1 MPEPSTP
8 DPAIGRIL
16 ERVRESLPATIERS
30 VATTFADVPAYPASP
45 SPTLRADLTAH
56 TESVFEAVLSSVARG
71 RTASRDDFPITAEH
85 ATRRVRAGIELSDF
99 LQGFRIGQVSLW
111 EAIVEAADP
120 ERATRDAGGR
130 PRDPAHACHRGRQH
144 HGGRGLHGGPAG
156 RPDRG

>member
-1 MPEPSTP
+1 M
-8 DPAIGRIL
+8 
-16 ERVRESLPATIERS
+16 
-30 VATTFADVPAYPASP
+30 PAYPASP

-120 ERATRDAGGR
+120 ERATRDAAVDLAIQLMHVIEVGSTMAAEAYMEAQQA
-130 PRDPAHACHRGRQH
+130 D
-144 HGGRGLHGGPAG
+144 LAG
-156 RPDRG
+156 